1 MGATIRMPY
10 LQFWKGTWRVR
21 KPVPKAARAAVGRS
35 YLTRSLGTA
44 NRTEANRLA
53 VQVIAEFLETIRLAE
68 VGEWPPIDE
77 HQVESTALK
86 WYQWFVKSRGS
97 RFHPGVDSKRW
108 ALVDEAELEESL
120 DRFILAAG
128 LQMKPGSTVYR
139 RIQRACRIIHHE
151 EAGGYAGQIERRWQA
166 QLAIG
171 RALDD
176 QKVSLE
182 ELATYASGRP
192 IPADAA
198 RSIAAHRT
206 QPCRFRT
213 LLDAWERERQV
224 GEKTRYSWERIAQTL
239 VRQLGHDDAARV
251 TEDDVI
257 EWKNGM
263 VQSGLALVTIRNH
276 LTVLKALYNYAVVN
290 KLVVTS
296 PAAHVRF
303 LVKRKSKTRRGYTDE
318 EARLILLAAREE
330 PEPHKRWVPWLCAF
344 TGARLDEICGAMAS
358 DVETVA
364 SIPCLHIR
372 PDNRKGKAPL
382 KNETSERTVPLHS
395 AVISEGFFAYL
406 GSLPKDGP
414 LFPNI
419 TPDRFGRRG
428 GNGTKTIGRWIR
440 RKIGLTDPKIAP
452 NHSWR
457 HRFKTVCRAAGIAEE
472 NHDYLTG
479 HANGDIG
486 REYGFYELPMLGEQ
500 IARIRC
506 PI

>member
-1 MGATIRMPY
+1 MGGAIRMPY

-21 KPVPKAARAAVGRS
+21 KPVPKAARAAIGRP

-44 NRTEANRLA
+44 NRTEANGLA
-53 VQVIAEFLETIRLAE
+53 VQVIAEFLEIIRLAE
-68 VGEWPPIDE
+68 AGEWPPMDE
-77 HQVESTALK
+77 HQVESTVLK

-97 RFHPGVDSKRW
+97 RFHPGVHPKRW
-108 ALVDEAELEESL
+108 ALVDEAELEQSL

-128 LQMKPGSTVYR
+128 MQIKPGSGVYR
-139 RIQRACRIIHHE
+139 RVRRACRTIHHE
-151 EAGGYAGQIERRWQA
+151 EAGGYAGDIERRWQA
-166 QLAIG
+166 ELAID

-176 QKVSLE
+176 QRVSLE
-182 ELATYASGRP
+182 ELASYASGRP
-192 IPADAA
+192 IPVDGAA
-198 RSIAAHRT
+198 SAPLRRP
-206 QPCRFRT
+206 QLCRFTT
-213 LLDAWERERQV
+213 LLDAWEKERQV
-224 GEKTRYSWERIAQTL
+224 GEKTRYSWERIVQTL
-239 VRQLGHDDAARV
+239 VRQMGHDDAARV

-257 EWKNGM
+257 AWKNSL
-263 VQSGLALVTIRNH
+263 VQSGLAPRTIRNR

-290 KLVVTS
+290 KLVVSS

-330 PEPHKRWVPWLCAF
+330 SEPHKRWVPWLCAF

-364 SIPCLHIR
+364 GIPCLHIR
-372 PDNRKGKAPL
+372 ADKREGKASL

-395 AVISEGFFAYL
+395 AVIEERFFDYL
-406 GSLPKDGP
+406 ASLSKDGP

-440 RKIGLTDPKIAP
+440 QKIGLTDPKIAP

-486 REYGFYELPMLGEQ
+486 REYGLYELPMLGEQ